1 MSKYK
6 DSYAKSPSFSTFVVS
21 FAFAV
26 VSIGG
31 LCVWAVTPDKPISI
45 KKTEKIKKVEE
56 PRLLRCEKTTKLDK
70 PISIKKTEKISKQE
84 AEKIKKVEEL
94 RLLRWEKTTCPHGKV
109 DY

>member
-26 VSIGG
+26 ASIGG

-56 PRLLRCEKTTKLDK
+56 
-70 PISIKKTEKISKQE
+70 
-84 AEKIKKVEEL
+84 L